1 MNLAQQYRNLYLDA
15 VNKIENNAYQVDPLI
30 NDKND
35 NRFGI
40 TLLLRPSQEVKNN
53 IQRVLNQFKA
63 IEPHQYYYKN
73 EDIHITVMSIISCY
87 NGFKLEDI
95 DINKYIEVINNSL
108 IENPEIEITF
118 KGLTASP
125 SCIMLQGFLTNDS
138 LNIIR
143 NNLRTHFKNT
153 KLEQS
158 IDKRYAIQTVH
169 STIIRFKEQLSDKS
183 AFLKLIDSYKDYNF
197 GSFKPNQ
204 LELVYNDWYQ
214 KEALVKKLALFT
226 I

>member
-1 MNLAQQYRNLYLDA
+1 MNLAQHYRNLYIDA

-87 NGFKLEDI
+87 NGFKLENI
-95 DINKYIEVINNSL
+95 DITQYIEVINNSL

-153 KLEQS
+153 NLEQS
-158 IDKRYAIQTVH
+158 IDKRYAIQTAH